1 MATLPAQQPA
11 PPANPAWM
19 VQLRQAILIA
29 ERGDENRALN
39 LTQQLLEQHPSFEPA
54 LKFQG
59 ALLED
64 LGRTPEATASF
75 QAALK
80 LAPSDPDL
88 LFKVGFYQLEAG
100 HNAQAISLFV
110 RALKYD
116 PGDRDTLYYLAQ
128 AYHFHG
134 DNTLALNTIQECLKV
149 DPNNASVWQK
159 YGELLCSSGD
169 NQSALHWL
177 LKAQQSDPTLA
188 RIHFDLG
195 VASYQ
200 NMDLDQALAYATKA
214 AQRHPNDLT
223 AQALLAAVDVKLGKC
238 QDAVP
243 VFRSILQVKSD
254 DTASLLGL
262 GHCDL
267 ELNNPQQAADLLEQ
281 VLKQDP
287 TQVLAHFYLSRAYA
301 ALGRTADAQYEA
313 DLHRQ
318 MLEQLSGPALQTDTA
333 HEKKI
338 WSQARDLL
346 AQNKEEEAL
355 KLFRD
360 QPNDPMATPA
370 GAYVSVGMLYTFV
383 DRPNDATRCLNKA
396 LTLDPKVRGAHLSLG
411 LLALQQ
417 SDLPKAEDQF
427 KAELA
432 AHPNDPAAQAELGE
446 VRYHQQRW
454 SEAADLLSRSK
465 TTVPTLLYMLCD
477 ADFHLNKVKDADLNA
492 ELIIAYAKNQPQIKQ
507 ATVDLLNRNQ
517 QSELAQRLQKQ
528 PF

>member
-1 MATLPAQQPA
+1 MA
-11 PPANPAWM
+11 
-19 VQLRQAILIA
+19 QLHEAIRTA
-29 ERGDENRALN
+29 EHGDEGSALA
-39 LTQQLLEQHPSFEPA
+39 LTQELLDQHPRFEPA

-64 LGRTPEATASF
+64 LGRAPEAAASF

-80 LAPSDPDL
+80 LAPTDPDL

-100 HNAQAISLFV
+100 HNADAISLLV
-110 RALKYD
+110 RALKYE

-134 DNTLALNTIQECLKV
+134 DNTLALKTIQECLKV
-149 DPNNASVWQK
+149 DPNNAAVWQK

-169 NQSALHWL
+169 NESAIHWL
-177 LKAQQSDPTLA
+177 LKAQESDPTLA
-188 RIHFDLG
+188 RIDFDLG
-195 VASYQ
+195 VANYK
-200 NMDLDQALAYATKA
+200 NMDLDQALAYSTKA
-214 AQRHPNDLT
+214 AERNPNDLT
-223 AQALLAAVDVKLGKC
+223 VQALLAAIDVKLGKC
-238 QDAVP
+238 EDAEP

-254 DTASLLGL
+254 DVASLLGL
-262 GHCDL
+262 GHCEL
-267 ELNNPQQAADLLEQ
+267 ELNHYQQAADLLEQ

-318 MLEQLSGPALQTDTA
+318 MLEQLSGTGLQTDTD

-338 WSQARDLL
+338 WSQARELL
-346 AQNKEEEAL
+346 TQNKEDDAL

-360 QPNDPMATPA
+360 QPNDPLATPA
-370 GAYVSVGMLYTFV
+370 GAYVSVGMLYIFV
-383 DRPNDATRCLNKA
+383 NRPSDAERCLQKA
-396 LTLDPKVRGAHLSLG
+396 LTLDPNVRGAHLSLG

-417 SDLPKAEDQF
+417 ADLDKAEGEF

-432 AHPNDPAAQAELGE
+432 AHPNDPAAEAELGE
-446 VRYHQQRW
+446 VCYHQGKW
-454 SEAADLLSRSK
+454 SEAADLLAKSK

-492 ELIIAYAKNQPQIKQ
+492 ELLVAYAKHQPQIRQ
-507 ATVDLLNRNQ
+507 ATIDLLHRNQ
-517 QSELAQRLQKQ
+517 QAELAERLQKQ